1 MKILK
6 FYAGWCS
13 PCKELTTLIES
24 IQDEIPYPVQDVDID
39 NDTDNMVAKYEIVGI
54 PTLILLD
61 GETEVRRHLGK
72 FTDLTL
78 REFIKVIAV

>member
-13 PCKELTTLIES
+13 PCKDLETTINE
-24 IQDEIPYPVQDVDID
+24 IRDEIPYPFEDIDVD
-39 NDTDNMVAKYEIVGI
+39 NDSAGMIAKHEIVGI

-61 GETEVRRHLGK
+61 GETEVRRHLGQ
-72 FTDLTL
+72 FTVDTL
-78 REFIKVIAV
+78 REFVKVITV

>member
-13 PCKELTTLIES
+13 PCKDLETTIDV
-24 IQDEIPYPVQDVDID
+24 IRDEIPYPIEDID
-39 NDTDNMVAKYEIVGI
+39 VENDSAGMIAKYEIVGI

-61 GETEVRRHLGK
+61 GETEVRRHLGQ
-72 FTDLTL
+72 FTVDTL
-78 REFIKVIAV
+78 REFVKVIAV